1 MVMFLYLASVIR
13 TIVMEKIVG
22 SWVLKLRDNKY
33 DVFVLKHAVG

>member
-33 DVFVLKHAVG
+33 VFVLKHAVG